1 MKIKKLIL
9 IVMLVVILPFILLTI
24 SCKKDSKIEELEN
37 RIIKLEEE
45 LSAKEETVNEA
56 TEEPAEE
63 ENIDEEQSPEIEYYK
78 DRIQLINVELQKI
91 MDALFKS
98 VARRSKGEISEEDS
112 YDMVFSVPIWIDEI
126 YVKFL
131 KISPPDE
138 IKDIHIIYEKAF
150 EYYLGGAEYL
160 KLSGKVSNKVDIEPL
175 ENGINYFQKAD
186 MLIEKGNLAL
196 EDLEG
201 RAEIISGLEEEL
213 KKDVDIPAGISQK
226 EVAEEPAEE
235 EITEEISESDI
246 SDNDLN
252 IQPII
257 ESFSDSLGNSTTVS
271 IAKENWDAEPSEET
285 TVYIGDVITFKVITS
300 DAENI
305 EYKFYTPSMYDDQWN
320 SSNEFIWNVTEE
332 DFGKDKQIQ
341 VNIRNNDGLN
351 WLSDCD
357 DTAVLRHYT
366 VLSK

>member
-1 MKIKKLIL
+1 MKFKKLIPIAFL
-9 IVMLVVILPFILLTI
+9 IVILLFILLTT
-24 SCKKDSKIEELEN
+24 SCKKDSKVEELEN

-63 ENIDEEQSPEIEYYK
+63 ENIDEEQSPEIEDYK
-78 DRIQLINVELQKI
+78 TKIKITNIELQKI

-201 RAEIISGLEEEL
+201 RAEIISELEEEL
-213 KKDVDIPAGISQK
+213 KKDVDIPAGISQ
-226 EVAEEPAEE
+226 EEMAGEPVEEEP
-235 EITEEISESDI
+235 TEKQQNTS
-246 SDNDLN
+246 NT
-252 IQPII
+252 QPII
-257 ESFSDSLGNSTTVS
+257 DSATDSLGHIQTWSA
-271 IAKENWDAEPSEET
+271 AKDNLDNWPYPSPII
-285 TVYIGDVITFKVITS
+285 YIGDVITFTINVS
-300 DAENI
+300 NSSRLL
-305 EYKFYTPSMYDDQWN
+305 YKFDYQPAGGCFITIQGWSN
-320 SSNEFIWNVTEE
+320 SNVCTWTVPKEAY
-332 DFGKDKQIQ
+332 GKWIPIAARVK
-341 VNIRNNDGLN
+341 NNDGLN
-351 WLSDCD
+351 FLGSCD
-357 DTAVLRHYT
+357 DYASLAYT